1 MPRDALRPSAHRPV
15 SGGAAEMT
23 ATARRGFTS
32 APDAKPAYGLPI
44 SWGRSPTRRAFP
56 SRALGEIEIADRFSL
71 VEVPEEIADEIIAAM
86 RKAMIRGNKVEVRR
100 DR

>member
-1 MPRDALRPSAHRPV
+1 
-15 SGGAAEMT
+15 
-23 ATARRGFTS
+23 
-32 APDAKPAYGLPI
+32 
-44 SWGRSPTRRAFP
+44 
-56 SRALGEIEIADRFSL
+56 